1 MMRQPTPAQRHQA
14 RVLARL
20 ASGQTEV
27 GSTTTGS
34 QYELML
40 YQLAEDRR
48 RLKQLQSIK
57 SKIELKKQLLPAYQA
72 WIEGVLAGGKGGQ
85 DDVLTTILVW
95 QIDVGEYEQA
105 LRIAQYVVQFN
116 LTLPDQYQRDIPT
129 MLLDEFAGAYLHGK
143 LAEAPELAVMILE
156 QVNALTLNKDA
167 PDQARAKLYKAL
179 AYAQI
184 AIIDLKNHDEN
195 NAEDKSVLTG
205 SALTLAKTANDNLHQ
220 ALALFAGVGV
230 KKDIERLERRLKKS
244 EPL

>member
-1 MMRQPTPAQRHQA
+1 MMRQLTPAQRHQA
-14 RVLARL
+14 RVLAKL
-20 ASGQTEV
+20 SSGQTEQ
-27 GSTTTGS
+27 GATTTGS

-72 WIEGVLAGGKGGQ
+72 WIDGVLAGGKGGQ
-85 DDVLTTILVW
+85 DDVLTTVLVW

-143 LAEAPELAVMILE
+143 LAEVPELAVTVLE
-156 QVNALTLNKDA
+156 QVNELTLNKDA

-184 AIIDLKNHDEN
+184 AAIDLSNDHD
-195 NAEDKSVLTG
+195 ADKSKEVLAG
-205 SALTLAKTANDNLHQ
+205 AALTMAKAANDNLHK

-244 EPL
+244 ESL